1 MADDLVLYELRGA
14 VAVVT
19 FNRPDKMNAFTVEL
33 EDQYHERLAEAEADP
48 AVRAI
53 VVTGAGRG
61 FCAGADLELLKELAS
76 GDLRLLGEHRR
87 PQTYPA
93 TLRKPF
99 IAAVNGA
106 AIGAGLAYAVQA
118 DIRFVSQTAK
128 LGAAFSQR
136 GLVAE
141 YGMAWLLPRICG
153 QSKALDLLL
162 SSRLVS
168 GDEVLRL
175 GLADRMCPAESV
187 LDEAVAY
194 ATEMVTNCSPASL
207 AIIKDMVRRHWDVPL
222 GDAARETIGLMRQ
235 SFAGPDVQ
243 EGVASYL
250 EQRPSVF
257 APLDH
262 GTTYRIQF

>member
-1 MADDLVLYELRGA
+1 
-14 VAVVT
+14 
-19 FNRPDKMNAFTVEL
+19 MNAFTVEL
-33 EDQYHERLAEAEADP
+33 EDQYHERLAEADADP
-48 AVRAI
+48 EVRAI

-61 FCAGADLELLKELAS
+61 FCAGADLDLLKELAA
-76 GDLRLLGEHRR
+76 GDLRLLSEHRR
-87 PQTYPA
+87 PQTFPA

-118 DIRFVSQTAK
+118 DLRFVSETAK
-128 LGAAFSQR
+128 LGTAFSQR

-153 QSKALDLLL
+153 QAKALDLLF
-162 SSRLVS
+162 SSRIVS

-175 GLADRMCPAESV
+175 GLADRLCPAETV

-194 ATEMVTNCSPASL
+194 ATELATTCSPASL
-207 AIIKDMVRRHWDVPL
+207 AIIKDMVRRHWEIPL
-222 GDAARETIGLMRQ
+222 GDVARETVGLMRQ

-243 EGVASYL
+243 EGVASFL

-257 APLDH
+257 PPLDQ
-262 GTTYRIQF
+262 GTTYRLQF

>member
-14 VAVVT
+14 VAVLT

-33 EDQYHERLAEAEADP
+33 EDQYHQRLADADADP

-61 FCAGADLELLKELAS
+61 FCAGADLDLLRELGS
-76 GDLRLLGEHRR
+76 GDLRLLDEHRR
-87 PQTYPA
+87 PQTFPT

-118 DIRFVSQTAK
+118 DLRFVSETAK

-153 QSKALDLLL
+153 QGRALDLLL
-162 SSRLVS
+162 SSRIVS
-168 GDEVLRL
+168 GEEVLRL
-175 GLADRMCPAESV
+175 GLADRLCPAETV
-187 LDEAVAY
+187 LEEAVAY
-194 ATEMVTNCSPASL
+194 ATDLAANCSPASL

-222 GDAARETIGLMRQ
+222 EVAARETAALMRE
-235 SFAGPDVQ
+235 SFAGADVQ
-243 EGVASYL
+243 EGLASFL
-250 EQRPSVF
+250 EQRPPAF
-257 APLDH
+257 APLGD
-262 GTTYRIQF
+262 GTTYRRQF

>member
-1 MADDLVLYELRGA
+1 MADDLVLYELRGP

-33 EDQYHERLAEAEADP
+33 EDRYHERLAEAEADP

-61 FCAGADLELLKELAS
+61 FCAGADLDLLQELAA
-76 GDLRLLGEHRR
+76 GDLRLLDEHRR

-99 IAAVNGA
+99 VAAVNGA

-118 DIRFVSQTAK
+118 DLRFVSETAK

-153 QSKALDLLL
+153 QAKAHDLLL
-162 SSRLVS
+162 SSRIVA
-168 GDEVLRL
+168 GEEVLRL
-175 GLADRMCPAESV
+175 GLADRLCPPESV

-194 ATEMVTNCSPASL
+194 ATEIATSCSPASL
-207 AIIKDMVRRHWDVPL
+207 AVIKDMVRRHWETPFDDV
-222 GDAARETIGLMRQ
+222 ARETVALMRQ

-243 EGVASYL
+243 EGVASFL
-250 EQRPSVF
+250 EQRPAAF
-257 APLDH
+257 APLDQ
-262 GTTYRIQF
+262 GTTFRHRF